1 MSETVMIVAG
11 ETSGELYGSLLA
23 LSLQKRRPGLRI
35 VGIGGERM
43 KAAGVELVSGISSA
57 FGISEAVSSL
67 KVLREAFKKAVE
79 ALKKDRP
86 AVLVLIDYPDFNLKL
101 ASEAKKNKI
110 KILYY
115 VSPQVWAWRS
125 KRVKKIS
132 QLVDRMAVILPF
144 EEKIYKGAGLNCEFV
159 GHPVFDEIGELT
171 TDKNECK
178 EELGLRKDSP
188 LLSLL
193 PGSRPHE
200 LDRLLPILADV
211 IRKFKRDFPNFQ
223 FCIPFAPNTDMQHYH
238 TLINDLAEEGVMI
251 SQGDSLKTLAAS
263 DAAVIAS
270 GTASLQAVLLG
281 VPIVVIYKLFP
292 LTYWFAKMV
301 VKVKHVSLVN
311 ILSGREVVKELLQTD
326 VTTDNI
332 TREIN
337 KIMHDESHRAE
348 MLEAY
353 ERVRK
358 MFLGKKASERVADM
372 VVEMAAWGNAG

>member
-67 KVLREAFKKAVE
+67 KVLRKAFKKAVE

-125 KRVKKIS
+125 KRVRKIS

-144 EEKIYKGAGLNCEFV
+144 EEKIYKGTGLDCEFV
-159 GHPVFDEIGELT
+159 GHPVFDEIGEVKK
-171 TDKNECK
+171 DKNECK

-211 IRKFKRDFPNFQ
+211 VRKFKRDFSNFQ
-223 FCIPFAPNTDMQHYH
+223 FCIPFAPNTDMLHYR
-238 TLINDLAEEGVMI
+238 TLINDLVEEGVMI

-281 VPIVVIYKLFP
+281 VPIVVIYKVFP

-311 ILSGREVVKELLQTD
+311 ILSGREVVKELLQTN

-337 KIMHDESHRAE
+337 KIMQDESHRAE
-348 MLEAY
+348 MFEAY

-358 MFLGKKASERVADM
+358 MFSGKKASERVADM
-372 VVEMAAWGNAG
+372 VVEMAAWGNVG